1 MVPGSPR
8 GPYLDTGRPA
18 KGAIDLGG
26 ETLEPP
32 RIGRGRPG
40 SPRGARMRRT
50 GLRAARSAV
59 PAKAGTET
67 GACVREFL
75 NICSRAPRFQLNK
88 ASAAAPSSSVPSH
101 QDPRTC
107 PRPKWR
113 G

>member
-1 MVPGSPR
+1 MVPGSPAE
-8 GPYLDTGRPA
+8 PYSDAGRPA
-18 KGAIDLGG
+18 KGIDLGG
-26 ETLEPP
+26 KTLEPP

-40 SPRGARMRRT
+40 SLRGAPTRRT

-59 PAKAGTET
+59 LAKAGTERDR
-67 GACVREFL
+67 CREREFL

-107 PRPKWR
+107 PGPA
-113 G
+113 